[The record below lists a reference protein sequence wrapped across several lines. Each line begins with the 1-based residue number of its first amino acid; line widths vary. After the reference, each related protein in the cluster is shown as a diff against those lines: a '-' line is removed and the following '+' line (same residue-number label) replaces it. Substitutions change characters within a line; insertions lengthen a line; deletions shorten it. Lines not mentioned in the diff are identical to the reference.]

1 MSKLSLREI
10 AQSQLDSTP
19 VIDGQLIVCLDTGN
33 AYRDTAMAHVKI
45 GSDLEVVSDLP
56 LAPLAE
62 KLYYLKPDKLYV
74 FLGGN
79 WTLLNDKTIDLDKA
93 IAKLPA
99 GSSTSL
105 NDDVEIIA
113 QDTDITQPH
122 YYRRKLV
129 VLWEYIKTKAQDF
142 FAAKNHKHGKAD
154 ITDFPTSMPA
164 SDVYPWAKAATKP
177 SYTKA
182 EVGLGKVDNTADA
195 DKTVKRA
202 TTAGTADSANSVT
215 WENVKNKPTA
225 FPVEAHTHDDRY
237 YTEAEVDRKLNEK
250 LHEAS
255 YQGDLN
261 DLTTTGLYHLYGT
274 NTNVPANGNATVYVD
289 FNVGTPYQVW
299 TYDVNGT
306 TYRRTRSSGSWTSW
320 TQLSFTDTKD
330 WASITGKPSTF
341 PPETH
346 THDDRYYTESE
357 MDGKLN
363 SKVNNNEAGANG
375 LFSKLGIWTATPT
388 DDTYF
393 IRQDTGGGNTFGR
406 VKFSTI
412 WNYIKG
418 KTDSIYQP
426 KGSYSTTDTKN
437 TAGSTNTTS
446 KLYLIGATSQSAN
459 PQTYSNASV
468 YTTGGALAAD
478 GIGKDGYIAYPGGG
492 FFTSH
497 DSFVTGYCKII
508 LPVGYTNTMMSF
520 TVTIY
525 DYVSNESV
533 DYKISGYNYSD
544 NKTWYNPTAVCV
556 GKAGASHSNLT
567 VRFGDNGSNVAI
579 AIGESTT
586 RWDYPQVVV
595 HDVLLGF
602 NDYSFNSFKSGWSIV
617 FNNQDTPNVSQ
628 TISNTHVG
636 YNAVTSWDKI
646 QNKPSSFTPASHT
659 HDDRYYTEAEIDGKL
674 SGKSN
679 TDHTHDDRYYTESE
693 IDSKLSGK
701 ANSNHTHYS
710 ITTIADNRN
719 TNTTPN
725 DYNDTLIFQGLK
737 FNDKI
742 NSPSSDTYSYLLGLR
757 GWCDSSGGNSHE
769 LAFNN
774 TGVYWRNGGTT
785 SWNGWNRIYTDNY
798 HPMADVANSVDWSKV
813 QNKPSSY
820 PPASHTHAYLP
831 LSGGT
836 MSGAL
841 NFANNTW
848 NPVGDDVQIGDH
860 NTSGSFYIQGLNGP
874 TNIKLKK
881 YGDASEGSG
890 DSATITY
897 NGGDLIID
905 KTIQANLNGKATTAG
920 SANSLSGLSSRSS
933 QGWGVQ
939 TGTFVHGEGDS
950 TGGGFAFRRDCPNAG
965 QLSMVIDGRFYQN
978 EGQYMCLDAN
988 NYSNY
993 ALPLSGGTLS
1003 GNIHFADI
1011 GSVGTS
1017 SGITWDGST
1026 DGAGIYYQTTSAD
1039 QGNLVLNLTDDN
1051 NCYLRI
1057 AQNGNF
1063 KSYFSPN
1070 DGNFHG
1076 NVNGTADVA
1085 NFAKE
1090 TYINQY
1096 KTVNLTDLDQN
1107 TWYPVTGTAV
1117 QGNGLRHFKCSV
1129 QLNSGS
1135 KPSWSTHSAGFT
1147 AVVDILEESS
1157 GWGTTGMLGE
1167 VLINDQRFI
1176 ADESKPPVGYQQM
1189 NFGSIPVWWL
1199 RGGGSYRLA
1208 TDYDCTWTIRKSKY
1222 ENNGQSVA
1230 PTTTYPGVSVNR
1242 ATITANLNGHANT
1255 SEIATVGV
1263 RDCDNVNN
1271 TIKIGWSGA
1280 SLDSNTLAYVA
1291 GYTSDK
1297 KIRTASKDGVR
1308 SWLGL
1313 GNAAYKNIRSL
1324 SNVGPSGWANQSTDD
1339 GYVPTMAFMAFW
1351 NGAFNGSGNSNLQY
1365 CDRGRFG
1372 TIVTKNSGDYAIAG
1386 HTHNSV
1392 NDIGSGKSTTFAYS
1406 KAGMNYG
1413 DYSWLA
1419 GWNGYELRAVNKS
1432 QFATAGHTHV
1442 LLNHQGNVTAISGT
1456 AARTAGLQLY
1466 GAYNNGYPMSYGNVI
1481 CASNGAFGSEI
1492 ALDCVG
1498 GDGKRGPGRMYY
1510 RNRSNWGTSEW
1521 SDWATV
1527 AYLTDK
1533 VAGANHADNATTSN
1547 GVKDYND
1554 ANRTINIG
1562 FAGAGLSTS
1571 NLTHI
1576 AGYTDNGTKI
1586 KDVSKD
1592 VLTNWIG
1599 LGNYLP
1605 LSGGTMSGQIKRDVG
1620 CSWINDRD
1628 SAIVYGTS
1636 SGTGSGYHPVV
1647 GQKTPSGAWTIGT
1660 YGDER
1665 LIFDYTKD
1673 TDKKAGTNNG
1683 TQVYLPAQAGTIITS
1698 ATIGSQSVNRAEYL
1712 ANDSAYMRM
1721 HWSGQDGQPT
1731 WLWGGNDK
1739 NNMYVWN
1746 PSNFSVK
1753 YANSAGSA
1761 TIAWNGVE
1769 TSGSNYIRFK
1779 CGVQI
1784 CWKAN
1789 VAIDAYGSTYTF
1801 QAAFSAIPAITAI
1814 GCQDLDDVFF
1824 IRNITKTNFIGDK
1837 KGYLN
1842 GNVSWIAVGVWK

>member
-237 YTEAEVDRKLNEK
+237 YTEAE
-250 LHEAS
+250 
-255 YQGDLN
+255 
-261 DLTTTGLYHLYGT
+261 
-274 NTNVPANGNATVYVD
+274 
-289 FNVGTPYQVW
+289 
-299 TYDVNGT
+299 
-306 TYRRTRSSGSWTSW
+306 
-320 TQLSFTDTKD
+320 
-330 WASITGKPSTF
+330 
-341 PPETH
+341 
-346 THDDRYYTESE
+346 
-357 MDGKLN
+357 
-363 SKVNNNEAGANG
+363 
-375 LFSKLGIWTATPT
+375 
-388 DDTYF
+388 
-393 IRQDTGGGNTFGR
+393 
-406 VKFSTI
+406 
-412 WNYIKG
+412 
-418 KTDSIYQP
+418 
-426 KGSYSTTDTKN
+426 
-437 TAGSTNTTS
+437 
-446 KLYLIGATSQSAN
+446 
-459 PQTYSNASV
+459 
-468 YTTGGALAAD
+468 
-478 GIGKDGYIAYPGGG
+478 
-492 FFTSH
+492 
-497 DSFVTGYCKII
+497 
-508 LPVGYTNTMMSF
+508 
-520 TVTIY
+520 
-525 DYVSNESV
+525 
-533 DYKISGYNYSD
+533 
-544 NKTWYNPTAVCV
+544 
-556 GKAGASHSNLT
+556 
-567 VRFGDNGSNVAI
+567 
-579 AIGESTT
+579 
-586 RWDYPQVVV
+586 
-595 HDVLLGF
+595 
-602 NDYSFNSFKSGWSIV
+602 
-617 FNNQDTPNVSQ
+617 
-628 TISNTHVG
+628 
-636 YNAVTSWDKI
+636 
-646 QNKPSSFTPASHT
+646 
-659 HDDRYYTEAEIDGKL
+659 IDGKL

-757 GWCDSSGGNSHE
+757 GWRCDSSGGNSHE

-881 YGDASEGSG
+881 YGDASKGSG

-897 NGGDLIID
+897 NGGDLIIN

-950 TGGGFAFRRDCPNAG
+950 TGGDFAFRRDCPNAG
-965 QLSMVIDGRFYQN
+965 QISMVLDGRFYQN
-978 EGQYMCLDAN
+978 EGQYR
-988 NYSNY
+988 
-993 ALPLSGGTLS
+993 
-1003 GNIHFADI
+1003 
-1011 GSVGTS
+1011 
-1017 SGITWDGST
+1017 
-1026 DGAGIYYQTTSAD
+1026 
-1039 QGNLVLNLTDDN
+1039 VL
-1051 NCYLRI
+1051 
-1057 AQNGNF
+1057 
-1063 KSYFSPN
+1063 
-1070 DGNFHG
+1070 
-1076 NVNGTADVA
+1076 
-1085 NFAKE
+1085 
-1090 TYINQY
+1090 
-1096 KTVNLTDLDQN
+1096 
-1107 TWYPVTGTAV
+1107 
-1117 QGNGLRHFKCSV
+1117 
-1129 QLNSGS
+1129 
-1135 KPSWSTHSAGFT
+1135 
-1147 AVVDILEESS
+1147 
-1157 GWGTTGMLGE
+1157 
-1167 VLINDQRFI
+1167 
-1176 ADESKPPVGYQQM
+1176 DESDKNQ
-1189 NFGSIPVWWL
+1189 F
-1199 RGGGSYRLA
+1199 A
-1208 TDYDCTWTIRKSKY
+1208 T
-1222 ENNGQSVA
+1222 
-1230 PTTTYPGVSVNR
+1230 
-1242 ATITANLNGHANT
+1242 
-1255 SEIATVGV
+1255 
-1263 RDCDNVNN
+1263 
-1271 TIKIGWSGA
+1271 
-1280 SLDSNTLAYVA
+1280 
-1291 GYTSDK
+1291 
-1297 KIRTASKDGVR
+1297 
-1308 SWLGL
+1308 
-1313 GNAAYKNIRSL
+1313 
-1324 SNVGPSGWANQSTDD
+1324 
-1339 GYVPTMAFMAFW
+1339 
-1351 NGAFNGSGNSNLQY
+1351 
-1365 CDRGRFG
+1365 
-1372 TIVTKNSGDYAIAG
+1372 AG

-1392 NDIGSGKSTTFAYS
+1392 KDIGDNSNTTFAYS

-1413 DYSWLA
+1413 DYTWLA
-1419 GWNGYELRAVNKS
+1419 GWNGYEMRAVNKN
-1432 QFATAGHTHV
+1432 QFAITGHTHTKDQV
-1442 LLNHQGNVTAISGT
+1442 GLGNVDNTADANKSVKYATSAGNASTATKALSADKATSASSADKAAKLTTARTVSGGSDITLDFKYDGSGNSTANIGFYSCKHSVGNTNNYPFHRFAKLDANKGAWVDNSMTFLISQDYSGGGYGICRLVYRSNADSSNASVVAEWLVRKGLSVDTVQVTIKTDKTNGAYCDAFYKSSGT
-1456 AARTAGLQLY
+1456 YMGVAIRAIASGYRSTLGRTWTLV
-1466 GAYNNGYPMSYGNVI
+1466 NSYEV
-1481 CASNGAFGSEI
+1481 
-1492 ALDCVG
+1492 
-1498 GDGKRGPGRMYY
+1498 DG
-1510 RNRSNWGTSEW
+1510 TT
-1521 SDWATV
+1521 A
-1527 AYLTDK
+1527 TDK
-1533 VAGANHADNATTSN
+1533 KTSSECWKTIADAGNELHKQAYSSSAPAIDEGYVASAGTADNATTSN

-1731 WLWGGNDK
+1731 WLWGGNDE